1 MINETSSPR
10 GAVMLGFIWIS
21 WQLEWK
27 LEKVSERWNRLPVA
41 ERFSA
46 ATIVVSWTAPVKT
59 ACWNATK

>member
-41 ERFSA
+41 ERFYCSDNRRQLDGSCKNG
-46 ATIVVSWTAPVKT
+46 VLER
-59 ACWNATK
+59 N